1 MVKGKSHWAPI
12 RAASGFTVI
21 ELMVVVV
28 IAAVLMGIA
37 VPALQNLVAA
47 NQLTTLTDG
56 FATALNEARSEA
68 AKLGV
73 PVAMTAASGTNWSLG
88 WTTSVSGAGR
98 PLRNGAQLPSGYT
111 LNPNGSFANGVT
123 FDSTGRLLPG
133 TLAGEFMFCQGG
145 GPSSG
150 GKALMI
156 MVAPSGRVRI
166 AQNDS
171 SGNPID
177 TTQSPAVSVT
187 TCTP

>member
-1 MVKGKSHWAPI
+1 MLKGNSYSAPI
-12 RAASGFTVI
+12 RAVTGFTMI
-21 ELMVVVV
+21 ELLVVVV

-37 VPALQNLVAA
+37 VPALQNLVSA
-47 NQLTTLTDG
+47 NQLTALTDG

-73 PVAMTAASGTNWSLG
+73 PVAVAASTGTNWNAG
-88 WTTSVSGAGR
+88 WTMTVTGGGAT
-98 PLRNGAQLPSGYT
+98 LRNGAQVPTGYS
-111 LNPNGSFANGVT
+111 LSPNNSFSNGVT

-133 TLAGEFMFCQGG
+133 APAGEFMFCQGG

-156 MVAPSGRVRI
+156 MVAASGRVRI

-177 TTQSPAVSVT
+177 TTQSPAASVT
-187 TCTP
+187 TCNP